1 MKTSIV
7 ENKKVTI
14 NDKVNFKLDTE
25 QSGIIKDIKNGDIL
39 VVEGKFSGI
48 LRKDKTFEVNASRCW
63 LDSKY
68 KTVLEKEVL
77 EKNNSKVYAIVEK
90 EKVFIGDV
98 VNFKCDVE
106 QYGKIKEIKKVGSD
120 YELTIEA
127 TSEDGFDGDYI
138 GGDLRT
144 TMNASECWLS

>member
-1 MKTSIV
+1 MKKSIID
-7 ENKKVTI
+7 NKKVTI

-25 QSGIIKDIKNGDIL
+25 QSGIIKDIKEGDIL

-63 LDSKY
+63 LDAKY

-77 EKNNSKVYAIVEK
+77 EKNKSNNYAIVEK

-106 QYGKIKEIKKVGSD
+106 QYGKIKGIKKVGSD
-120 YELTIEA
+120 YELTIES
-127 TSEDGFDGDYI
+127 TSEDGFDGEYI
-138 GGDLRT
+138 GGDLTT